1 MKRKNRARE
10 YMPRQVLN
18 RHWLWVFLWT
28 AAGIVLSRSAGTM
41 GLALAAI
48 AGISGGIV
56 LYAPVPLARR
66 SYIGVALLFLALGA
80 FLYGMRKPD
89 SSNDAVH
96 QYALSYPTQ
105 RMYFEGVTANTRV
118 YHKTKDYL
126 SFELDVD
133 AMSVDGVMHP
143 YSGKAQVRWSRP
155 NTPVFSGSRV
165 RVYGRLSPHIS
176 VTNHGVRGLED
187 SYRAHGVFSVIH
199 ATGNSVAE
207 LQPGYFTPRYW
218 AARLRQ
224 WQSESL
230 AAVTPKEVHSFING
244 VWLGERSLITQEEY
258 EQFVHAGTAHVL
270 AVSGVHVA
278 IIALSLNFVLRMSRM
293 SRHKQ
298 LLFLMAGIVLFA
310 MMTGARTATLR
321 AALMLMLYFAY
332 EWVDREP
339 DSLSVL
345 GLCGFGF
352 LVWNPNLLFDP
363 GFLMSYGSVASILL
377 FHPGISFFLSRLSRI
392 PAASL
397 ATTLS
402 VQVFTWPLA
411 AWHFY
416 LVPITGIVA
425 NIIVVPL
432 LTVALWLCFVSVLIS
447 MVAPSVAMIFGYAL
461 LPVVT
466 IIHWTNGVAGSLPL
480 AYATLLRPS
489 VLAMLLYA
497 VAVLYFYRVLYD
509 EKMRRHN
516 LVVMMLLLIVVAVF
530 WRPASQGA
538 QVDFIDVGNGDSIF
552 VRTPGGTTLLV
563 DGGDASEFTD
573 AGERAVLPF
582 LYANGVSRLDYVVV
596 SHSDRDHIGGLFHV
610 VKHIPVETVILGP
623 EQQQENK
630 LEQAFLDLCAEREI
644 DVMRLSAGDAIPAE
658 GVQINVLHPPAT
670 WDNGNNINNQSL
682 VLRVAWDD
690 FSLLLPGD
698 VEEAAEQLL
707 ATSALQPVSV
717 LKVPHH
723 GSATSSSEPFLDQI
737 APDVAV
743 VSVRPVDGRGSFMP
757 TRILERYTSR
767 NIPLFRT
774 DWHGGIRIRPHNGNL
789 LVNTARGDRGYTL
802 EPVGE

>member
-1 MKRKNRARE
+1 MERKSSARE

-18 RHWLWVFLWT
+18 RHWLWVFMWT
-28 AAGIVLSRSAGTM
+28 AAGIVLSRSAGAL
-41 GLALAAI
+41 GLWLASF
-48 AGISGGIV
+48 AGVAGAV
-56 LYAPVPLARR
+56 ALYAPIPLSRR
-66 SYIGVALLFLALGA
+66 SYIGIALLFLALGGS
-80 FLYGMRKPD
+80 LYSMRKPD
-89 SSNDAVH
+89 ASADALH
-96 QYALSYPTQ
+96 QYALSYPAL
-105 RMYFEGVTANTRV
+105 RMYFEGVAENTRV
-118 YHKTKDYL
+118 YHKEKDYL
-126 SFELDVD
+126 SFALDVD
-133 AMSVDGVMHP
+133 AMSVDGVMRS

-199 ATGNSVAE
+199 AVGNSVE
-207 LQPGYFTPRYW
+207 EIRPGYASPRYW
-218 AARLRQ
+218 AAWLRQ
-224 WQSESL
+224 WQSERL
-230 AAVTPKEVHSFING
+230 ATVTPDEVHSFING

-278 IIALSLNFVLRMSRM
+278 IIALSLNFLLRMSRM
-293 SRHKQ
+293 SRRKQ
-298 LLFLMAGIVLFA
+298 LVFLVAGIVLFA
-310 MMTGARTATLR
+310 VMTGARTATLR
-321 AALMLMLYFAY
+321 SALMLMLYLAY

-377 FHPGISFFLSRLSRI
+377 FYPGISLFLSRLPRI

-432 LTVALWLCFVSVLIS
+432 LTVALWLCFVTVLIS
-447 MVAPSVAMIFGYAL
+447 VAVPSVAMIFGYAL
-461 LPVVT
+461 LPVVN
-466 IIHWTNGVAGSLPL
+466 IIQWTNAIAGSLPL
-480 AYATLLRPS
+480 AYTTLLRPS
-489 VLAMLLYA
+489 VLAIALYVLA
-497 VAVLYFYRVLYD
+497 TLYFYQLLYD
-509 EKMRRHN
+509 EKRRRHN
-516 LVVMMLLLIVVAVF
+516 LVAMTLLLVVAAVF

-538 QVDFIDVGNGDSIF
+538 LVDVIDVGHGDSIF
-552 VRTPGGTTLLV
+552 VRTPGGTTLLM
-563 DGGDASEFTD
+563 DGGDASAYSD
-573 AGERAVLPF
+573 AGTRAVLPF

-596 SHSDRDHIGGLFHV
+596 SHSDRDHIGGLFHIV
-610 VKHIPVETVILGP
+610 DRVRVDTVILGP
-623 EQQQENK
+623 ERQQENT
-630 LEQAFLDLCAEREI
+630 LELAFLNLCAEQGI
-644 DVMRLSAGDAIPAE
+644 DVLRLAAGDAIPAE
-658 GVQINVLHPPAT
+658 GAQIDVLHPPAT
-670 WDNGNNINNQSL
+670 WDSGDGINNQSL
-682 VLRVAWDD
+682 VLHVAWDD

-698 VEEAAEQLL
+698 VEEKAEQLL
-707 ATSALQPVSV
+707 AASALHPVSV

-723 GSATSSSEPFLDQI
+723 GSATSSSEPFLGKT

-774 DWHGGIRIRPHNGNL
+774 DWHGGIRIRPHDGNL

-802 EPVGE
+802 EPVGD